1 MNAAVLKLC
10 SYFRFNAASRKGA
23 QVFRVEHFYP
33 ISNVRSGVPECEFL
47 LNHDDCEGFF
57 KEVRDQRNSY
67 GTDMFLFD
75 LVLKNAQD
83 IGVRRF
89 SFNIDLASAFEP
101 DFAESAQKSCLDCGF
116 LPSGVVF
123 EITEHA
129 EIPEGASE
137 AVLLNI
143 LDHGFGIAIDDFDPY
158 KPQQVERLA
167 RLASYARILKFDHS
181 LGERFAK
188 GQAEQVV
195 AEILKYRALYPDK
208 IFVLEG
214 VSPEA
219 LGDQN
224 SYLYELGRA
233 GIDVAQE
240 FVPKENRQAGMSSK
254 QDLKGREFACA

>member
-1 MNAAVLKLC
+1 M
-10 SYFRFNAASRKGA
+10 
-23 QVFRVEHFYP
+23 
-33 ISNVRSGVPECEFL
+33 
-47 LNHDDCEGFF
+47 
-57 KEVRDQRNSY
+57 
-67 GTDMFLFD
+67 
-75 LVLKNAQD
+75 
-83 IGVRRF
+83 
-89 SFNIDLASAFEP
+89 
-101 DFAESAQKSCLDCGF
+101 
-116 LPSGVVF
+116 
-123 EITEHA
+123 
-129 EIPEGASE
+129 
-137 AVLLNI
+137 
-143 LDHGFGIAIDDFDPY
+143 
-158 KPQQVERLA
+158 A

-181 LGERFAK
+181 LGEPFAK